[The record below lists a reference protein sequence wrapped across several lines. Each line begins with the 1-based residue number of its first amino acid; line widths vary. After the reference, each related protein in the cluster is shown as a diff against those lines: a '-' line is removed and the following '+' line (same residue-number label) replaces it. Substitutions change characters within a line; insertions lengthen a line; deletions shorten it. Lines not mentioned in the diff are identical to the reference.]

1 MKRKIVSIL
10 FFALLF
16 SSGRLFAQAENYPYY
31 LDYYWGNRDRSFAIK
46 VTNKLITST
55 DKGEDYIREYND
67 AAREYDR
74 MQSNSQMD
82 EYERLVGRIKSKEK
96 QYKTAKTMTALAKTS
111 YNLCRSNCQSQ
122 YQTYLNTVKNEN
134 RIYQEAQAMIS
145 RLRSMERDAQQYQ
158 DRLDAKRDLVNR
170 LGEKIANYIR
180 SQKI

>member
-1 MKRKIVSIL
+1 MKLKIVSIV
-10 FFALLF
+10 FFSLLF
-16 SSGRLFAQAENYPYY
+16 SSARLFAQAENYPYY

-46 VTNKLITST
+46 VTNKLIAST

-67 AAREYDR
+67 AAREYDN
-74 MQSNSQMD
+74 MQSNSIQD
-82 EYERLVGRIKSKEK
+82 EYDRLVGRIKAKEK
-96 QYKTAKTMTALAKTS
+96 QYRTAKTMTALTKTS

-145 RLRSMERDAQQYQ
+145 RLKSMESRLQQYQ
-158 DRLDAKRDLVNR
+158 DRLDAKRNTVNR
-170 LGEKIANYIR
+170 LGERIADYIR